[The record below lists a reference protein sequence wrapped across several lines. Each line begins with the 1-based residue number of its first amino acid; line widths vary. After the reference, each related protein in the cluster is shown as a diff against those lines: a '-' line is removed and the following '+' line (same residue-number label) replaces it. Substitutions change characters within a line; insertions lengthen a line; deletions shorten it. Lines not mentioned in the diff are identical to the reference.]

1 MNTCWKWDLI
11 FFGVNGSAPG
21 SWNTIVTM
29 SLPMCLFLRS
39 CNKMENIIPCY
50 YWQLY
55 QGHCLGGN
63 TEKTCIRQLPLGV
76 TNQLLNTGWPFSGTS
91 RGGASRPPLT
101 FRPNWGP
108 KGQKNFG
115 GRSTPP
121 PLFLR
126 VWMTTPPPKPLSQ
139 GLDLALTFW
148 YGHWQVTNNWFWC
161 SYYICITCINFYLIS
176 SWQLVRAKGVFQVNC
191 SCWLHPDKHNTCCLL
206 LGVQGKSVETWNI
219 ISRPWNCV
227 YTEYSPVESSAK

>member
-39 CNKMENIIPCY
+39 CNKMKNIIPCY

-55 QGHCLGGN
+55 QR
-63 TEKTCIRQLPLGV
+63 ELPWRKYIENMYKAV
-76 TNQLLNTGWPFSGTS
+76 TLRSDQPTALHRLTFQWQIQV
-91 RGGASRPPLT
+91 RGPQAPLT
-101 FRPNWGP
+101 FRCSGR
-108 KGQKNFG
+108 KNFF
-115 GRSTPP
+115 GRLGP

-126 VWMTTPPPKPLSQ
+126 VWMTAPPSNSLSQ
-139 GLDLALTFW
+139 GLDLAVTFG
-148 YGHWQVTNNWFWC
+148 YEHWQVTNNWFWC